1 MDEPLFMCAETT
13 PIYFDNVPPIPNTV
27 TVKSQLLTELN
38 SSIFKESKLWSHVN
52 LKKKIYFYNWRKV
65 PGDAKSENSIELL
78 KYVNSVFFIQCSK
91 QKKNIFY
98 FSAKITW

>member
-38 SSIFKESKLWSHVN
+38 SSIFKESKL
-52 LKKKIYFYNWRKV
+52 
-65 PGDAKSENSIELL
+65 
-78 KYVNSVFFIQCSK
+78 
-91 QKKNIFY
+91 
-98 FSAKITW
+98 